1 MIIRSVKNMV
11 TATVATDLKAN
22 LKHYIDKVLAGDS
35 IIITRPK
42 QENVVMISESE
53 YNELLRLKN
62 NAEYIYK
69 LNRSIEQAREGK
81 IVTKS
86 MEELEAM
93 ENE

>member
-1 MIIRSVKNMV
+1 M

-22 LKHYIDKVLAGDS
+22 LKAYIEKAVNGDS

-42 QENVVMISESE
+42 RKNAVLISETE
-53 YNELLRLKN
+53 YNELLRIKKN
-62 NAEYIYK
+62 SEYMYK
-69 LNRSIEQAREGK
+69 FNRSVEQAKQGK
-81 IVTKS
+81 IVQKT

>member
-1 MIIRSVKNMV
+1 MI

-22 LKHYIDKVLAGDS
+22 LKNYIDMALAGDS

-42 QENVVMISESE
+42 QKNVVMISESE

-69 LNRSIEQAREGK
+69 LNRSIGQAGEGK
-81 IVTKS
+81 VVTKS

>member
-1 MIIRSVKNMV
+1 MI

-22 LKHYIDKVLAGDS
+22 LKYYIEKAVGGDS

-42 QENVVMISESE
+42 KENAVLISESE

-62 NAEYIYK
+62 NADYIYK
-69 LNRSIEQAREGK
+69 LNRSIQQAKDGK
-81 IVTKS
+81 VISKS
-86 MEELEAM
+86 LEELEAM

>member
-1 MIIRSVKNMV
+1 MI
-11 TATVATDLKAN
+11 TATVATDLKSN
-22 LKHYIDKVLAGDS
+22 LKYYIERALSGDS

-42 QENVVMISESE
+42 QKNVVMISESE

-62 NAEYIYK
+62 NVEYIYK
-69 LNRSIEQAREGK
+69 LNRSIEQAKQGK
-81 IVTKS
+81 VISKS

>member
-1 MIIRSVKNMV
+1 MI
-11 TATVATDLKAN
+11 TATVATDLKSN
-22 LKHYIDKVLAGDS
+22 LKHYIERALSGDS

-42 QENVVMISESE
+42 QKNVVMISESE

-69 LNRSIEQAREGK
+69 LNRSIEQAKQGK
-81 IVTKS
+81 VISKS